1 MDLPQ
6 IKPEILSS
14 DYFLDWIQHTE
25 LIDRVEEI
33 ADEIEDGE
41 YGGAGS
47 LQLDSFS
54 FLTELPKEVIS
65 LFLVYHNIFQSQEA
79 LQLWLSVES
88 DEDLTDEGDSVH
100 DDPSA
105 VEAMRNEWFEELRG
119 RLFTYW

>member
-1 MDLPQ
+1 M
-6 IKPEILSS
+6 
-14 DYFLDWIQHTE
+14 DWIQHTE

-41 YGGAGS
+41 YGGAES

-105 VEAMRNEWFEELRG
+105 VEAMRNEWFEELRD